1 MAHAFPPSPPG
12 PAAWHTYQYLMRPHA
27 LFEECGRKYGEIF
40 SLNLLGTGR
49 WVFLAAPSLAR
60 QLFTAPPEVFEAGAM
75 NESMWGVIAGQ
86 NTLFTLDGDRHLAR
100 RRLLMPPFHGERLR
114 GYVDVMRRVTEQVAD
129 AWSRDAVL
137 PLQEKMQTIT
147 LQVLLRVGFG
157 LTEKAEHSE
166 LMRALID
173 VADGPLASP
182 LLLMRPLQFDWGRF
196 SPWGRLVAKVRH
208 MDRLLFAEIRRR
220 RATGERGPDV
230 VSFLLDVK
238 DEDGKGLSEVEI
250 RDELVTMLMAGHDT
264 TEISLTWAFG
274 HILSNPG
281 ALRRIRAEVDAV
293 LGGRPIDV
301 EALPKLRYLDA
312 AITESTRLG
321 PVGPHLAF
329 RKLAVPLK
337 IGEYELPAGTI
348 VSNAVH
354 LLHRRPDLYPDPL
367 RFEPERFIDGKAEPY
382 EWAPF
387 GGGSRRCIGMTFA
400 LWEMKIVLATL
411 LTRLELTRADAEIGW
426 ERSGFFIVPGRGLR
440 VRAASRAGVGA

>member
-1 MAHAFPPSPPG
+1 VAIPFPPG
-12 PAAWHTYQYLMRPHA
+12 PGGPAVWQTFRYLTRPHE
-27 LFEECGRKYGEIF
+27 LFEECGRKYGEMF
-40 SLNLLGTGR
+40 TLRLLGTGR
-49 WVFLAAPSLAR
+49 WVFLSDPALVR

-86 NTLFTLDGDRHLAR
+86 NTLFTLDRDAHLER

-114 GYVDVMRRVTEQVAD
+114 SYVDDMRQVAEEVAA
-129 AWSRDAVL
+129 AWPRGEVL

-157 LTEKAEHSE
+157 LTEKAQHSE
-166 LMRALID
+166 LMRALIR

-182 LLLMRPLQFDWGRF
+182 LLLMRPLQLDWGSW

-208 MDRLLFAEIRRR
+208 MDRLLFEEIRRR
-220 RATGERGPDV
+220 RLTGERGPDV
-230 VSFLLDVK
+230 ASFMLDVK
-238 DEDGKGLSEVEI
+238 DDTGRGLNEVEI

-274 HILSNPG
+274 FILSNPH
-281 ALRRIRAEVDAV
+281 ALRRIRQEIDDV
-293 LGGRPIDV
+293 LRGRPIDV

-329 RKLAVPLK
+329 RRLSVPLE
-337 IGEYELPAGTI
+337 IGGYELPAGTI

-354 LLHRRPDLYPDPL
+354 LLHRRADLYPDPL
-367 RFEPERFIDGKAEPY
+367 RFEPERFIDGKAEAY

-411 LTRLELTRADAEIGW
+411 LSRLDLSLVDPELGW
-426 ERSGFFIVPGRGLR
+426 QRSGFFIIPGRGLR
-440 VRAASRAGVGA
+440 VRAASRDGTEE